1 MKLWTAKRRRRKRS
15 RRRKNNRRRRR
26 REKGKKDKRSEA
38 ALTERERMIGINVSV
53 PKFVDSKIPW
63 DDNQW

>member
-15 RRRKNNRRRRR
+15 RRRKNNRRRR

-53 PKFVDSKIPW
+53 PNFFDSKIPW
-63 DDNQW
+63 DDNGDC